1 MSPTTSTYLLSQENE
16 TNNGGLCLVG
26 LYNGGVTYKLIFC
39 SWDQMTHR
47 HRVEYWSNYTTAS
60 DNCYQG
66 MEFRLSCATL
76 GFL

>member
-26 LYNGGVTYKLIFC
+26 LPNGGVTYKLIFC

-47 HRVEYWSNYTTAS
+47 HEGTTLLPAGTGTRGGS
-60 DNCYQG
+60 AD
-66 MEFRLSCATL
+66 
-76 GFL
+76 